1 MSNGLVKIK
10 NRDNFSNVIAV
21 RDVHVLDYID
31 ENGNR
36 ATIFCDSL
44 QDAQMIKEDI
54 MRHHP
59 TASSYTINRFA
70 IFKGVK

>member
-10 NRDNFSNVIAV
+10 NYDNFSSVIAV
-21 RDVHVLDYID
+21 RDVHVLDYTD

-54 MRHHP
+54 IRHHP
-59 TASSYTINRFA
+59 TAYNYTINRFA
-70 IFKGVK
+70 VFKGVK

>member
-21 RDVHVLDYID
+21 RDVYVLDYND

-59 TASSYTINRFA
+59 TAGGYTINRFA

>member
-21 RDVHVLDYID
+21 RDVHVLDHRD
-31 ENGNR
+31 GNGNR

-59 TASSYTINRFA
+59 TAYGYTINRFA

>member
-21 RDVHVLDYID
+21 RD
-31 ENGNR
+31 
-36 ATIFCDSL
+36 
-44 QDAQMIKEDI
+44 AQMIKEDI
-54 MRHHP
+54 TRHHP
-59 TASSYTINRFA
+59 TACNYTINRFA

>member
-1 MSNGLVKIK
+1 MSNGLVKVK
-10 NRDNFSNVIAV
+10 NCDNFSNVIAV
-21 RDVHVLDYID
+21 RDVYVLDYRD

-44 QDAQMIKEDI
+44 QDAQMIKEDT

-59 TASSYTINRFA
+59 TACNYTINRFA

>member
-21 RDVHVLDYID
+21 RDVHVLNYRD

-54 MRHHP
+54 MRYHP
-59 TASSYTINRFA
+59 TASNYTINQFA

>member
-21 RDVHVLDYID
+21 RDVHVLDYRD

-59 TASSYTINRFA
+59 TASGYTINRFA